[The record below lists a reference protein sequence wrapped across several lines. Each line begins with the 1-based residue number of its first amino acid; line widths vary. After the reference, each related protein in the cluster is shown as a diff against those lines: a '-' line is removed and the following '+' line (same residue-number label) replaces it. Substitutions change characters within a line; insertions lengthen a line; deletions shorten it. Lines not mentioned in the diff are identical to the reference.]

1 MKHEHN
7 VIENSI
13 FHSCREEMKKI
24 EAAIEILK
32 INNYIVYEKKK
43 KK

>member
-13 FHSCREEMKKI
+13 FHAHREELKKI
-24 EAAIEILK
+24 EEAKKLLK
-32 INNYIVYEKKK
+32 KNKYIIYKKNK
-43 KK
+43 K